1 MGRTLL
7 GPLLAAKLLLD
18 SFRWQLRPMIG
29 LGAALGA
36 VLVFGATVQPWY
48 LLWAAIPLAS
58 AAGNTRFRTA
68 ATAISAAFAVALPST
83 GTSFDGRTYQ
93 LPYAYAAADR
103 RGHRVVP
110 GAQVR
115 PDPPSPSDRPGGRG
129 RGHRQDF
136 RLTCDA
142 RLAGLPPLLRTEAIA
157 LRRERPFLRP
167 AVELSGLVKRFGQTT
182 AVDGLSLRLD
192 RGQVLALL
200 GPNGAGKTTTVEVCE
215 GFLRRDAG
223 EVQVLG
229 LDPATQH
236 ERLRPRIGVMPQ
248 GGGAYPGVRAEEM
261 LALVAAC
268 AADPIDPAWLIEVLG
283 LSSSRRTP
291 YKRLSGGQQQRL
303 SLACAL
309 VSRPELVF
317 LDEPTA
323 GMDPQARRLVWEL
336 VRALR
341 ADGVSVL
348 LTTHVMEEAE
358 ELADHVVI
366 IDHGRVVAEGS
377 PSQLTTEEPDAAQL
391 RFRAQAGLDLTQLCT
406 ALPTDCRLDE
416 PSPGMYLLTG
426 RVDPQVVSAVTA
438 WCAQQGVLA
447 EELHVGRRSL
457 EDVFLE
463 LTGRELR

>member
-1 MGRTLL
+1 
-7 GPLLAAKLLLD
+7 
-18 SFRWQLRPMIG
+18 
-29 LGAALGA
+29 
-36 VLVFGATVQPWY
+36 
-48 LLWAAIPLAS
+48 
-58 AAGNTRFRTA
+58 
-68 ATAISAAFAVALPST
+68 
-83 GTSFDGRTYQ
+83 
-93 LPYAYAAADR
+93 
-103 RGHRVVP
+103 
-110 GAQVR
+110 
-115 PDPPSPSDRPGGRG
+115 
-129 RGHRQDF
+129 
-136 RLTCDA
+136 
-142 RLAGLPPLLRTEAIA
+142 
-157 LRRERPFLRP
+157 
-167 AVELSGLVKRFGQTT
+167 VELSGLVKRFGQTP
-182 AVDGLSLRLD
+182 AVDGLSLRLC

-200 GPNGAGKTTTVEVCE
+200 GPNGAGKTTTVEICE
-215 GFLRRDAG
+215 GFLRRDG
-223 EVQVLG
+223 GDVLVLG
-229 LDPATQH
+229 LDPATDH

-268 AADPIDPAWLIEVLG
+268 AANPIDPAWLIEVLG
-283 LSSSRRTP
+283 LSSVRRTP

-341 ADGVSVL
+341 TDGVSVL

-358 ELADHVVI
+358 QLADHVVI
-366 IDHGRVVAEGS
+366 IDDGRVVAEGS
-377 PSQLTTEEPDAAQL
+377 PSQLTADQPDAAQL
-391 RFRAQAGLDLTQLCT
+391 RFRAKAGLDLGQLCS
-406 ALPTDCRLDE
+406 ALPTDCRIDE
-416 PSPGMYLLTG
+416 PSPGTYLLTG